1 MHLGLTE
8 GPFVPHNLISVQESA
23 VPLLKLQMAP
33 RLKILMSSGSK
44 KGTQIYYPF
53 LSKSPGKR
61 TPSRF
66 PNWALT
72 EWYLLTGHF
81 YVSLNISPF
90 IFPSESPVREPP
102 PCSLTGSPW
111 TGILSHQSH
120 WSIYLFIYLF
130 IYSFVYVCRSPQKGA
145 LLHMGKNIRSPS
157 TEPHTDRKPT
167 YNGCGLVPQGETLT
181 ARCIIM
187 KAV

>member
-130 IYSFVYVCRSPQKGA
+130 IRVCLPKSPKRSP
-145 LLHMGKNIRSPS
+145 
-157 TEPHTDRKPT
+157 PT
-167 YNGCGLVPQGETLT
+167 YGEKHKVTVHG
-181 ARCIIM
+181 APRRQ
-187 KAV
+187 KAYIQWVWPGSPRGDFNC